1 MELLWTGGQTLLL
14 TRSVIR
20 NSYTKKVNKY
30 KKIELSTVFIH
41 KGDND
46 INSRCKS
53 VDICEKLWYNKD
65 AMKIRTVEELYKN
78 EILGEKKELFEKF
91 RLLLLEYN
99 QKYNLTAIL
108 EEKDIYYKHFLD
120 SAAGV
125 DLFKEN
131 AKVAE
136 IGSGAGFPSMVLK
149 ILRPDLSFDL
159 FESVGK
165 KCEFLRAV
173 VDNFGFTGVNIYNLR
188 AEDAAKDSKFR
199 EKYDFVT
206 ARAVARMNT
215 LSEYCL
221 PFVKVGGRFI
231 AYKSGDKTEIDEAQS
246 AYKTLGGRL
255 GDVYEYS
262 LPENY
267 GDRVLAVVEKVK
279 ATPTRYPRGQ
289 GKERKNP
296 L

>member
-1 MELLWTGGQTLLL
+1 ME
-14 TRSVIR
+14 IR
-20 NSYTKKVNKY
+20 N
-30 KKIELSTVFIH
+30 IEEIYQT
-41 KGDND
+41 
-46 INSRCKS
+46 
-53 VDICEKLWYNKD
+53 
-65 AMKIRTVEELYKN
+65 
-78 EILGEKKELFEKF
+78 EILGKQYERLEKF
-91 RLLLLEYN
+91 RKMLLEYN
-99 QKYNLTAIL
+99 EKYNLTAIL
-108 EEKDIYYKHFLD
+108 EEKDVYYKHFLD

-125 DLFKEN
+125 DLFTEN

-149 ILRPDLSFDL
+149 ILRDDLCFDL

-173 VDNFGFTGVNIYNLR
+173 VENFGFQGVHIYNVR
-188 AEDAAKDSKFR
+188 AEDAAKDNNFR
-199 EKYDFVT
+199 QQYDTVT

-221 PFVKVGGRFI
+221 PFVKVGGTFI
-231 AYKSGDKTEIDEAQS
+231 AYKSGDTTEIKEAEN
-246 AYKTLGGRL
+246 AYKTLGAKL
-255 GDVYEYS
+255 KKVYGYS
-262 LPENY
+262 LPEGY

-279 ATPTRYPRGQ
+279 NTPPKYPRGQ

>member
-1 MELLWTGGQTLLL
+1 
-14 TRSVIR
+14 
-20 NSYTKKVNKY
+20 
-30 KKIELSTVFIH
+30 
-41 KGDND
+41 
-46 INSRCKS
+46 
-53 VDICEKLWYNKD
+53 
-65 AMKIRTVEELYKN
+65 MKIRTVEDIYQN
-78 EILGEKKELFEKF
+78 EIMGEKRDLLEKF

-108 EEKDIYYKHFLD
+108 EEKDVYYKHFLD

-125 DLFKEN
+125 DLFEEG

-149 ILRPDLSFDL
+149 ILRPDLEFSL

-173 VDNFGFTGVNIYNLR
+173 VDNFGFTGMHIYNIR
-188 AEDAAKDSKFR
+188 AEDAARDEKFR
-199 EKYDFVT
+199 ERFDFVT

-215 LSEYCL
+215 LCEYCL
-221 PFVKVGGRFI
+221 PFVKVGGKFI
-231 AYKSGDKTEIDEAQS
+231 AYKSGDITEINEAKN
-246 AYKTLGGRL
+246 AYKILGGRL
-255 GDVYEYS
+255 SDVKEYA
-262 LPENY
+262 LPEGY
-267 GDRVLAVVEKVK
+267 GDRILAVVEKTK
-279 ATPTRYPRGQ
+279 ATPLKYPRGQ

>member
-1 MELLWTGGQTLLL
+1 
-14 TRSVIR
+14 
-20 NSYTKKVNKY
+20 
-30 KKIELSTVFIH
+30 
-41 KGDND
+41 
-46 INSRCKS
+46 
-53 VDICEKLWYNKD
+53 
-65 AMKIRTVEELYKN
+65 MKIRTVEDIYQNK
-78 EILGEKKELFEKF
+78 IMGEKRDLLEKF

-108 EEKDIYYKHFLD
+108 EEKDVYYKHFLD

-125 DLFKEN
+125 DLFEEG

-149 ILRPDLSFDL
+149 ILRPDLEFSL

-173 VDNFGFTGVNIYNLR
+173 VDNFGFTGMHIYNIR
-188 AEDAAKDSKFR
+188 AEDAARDEKFR
-199 EKYDFVT
+199 ERFDFVT

-215 LSEYCL
+215 LCEYCL
-221 PFVKVGGRFI
+221 PFVKVGGKFI
-231 AYKSGDKTEIDEAQS
+231 AYKSGDITEINEAKN
-246 AYKTLGGRL
+246 AYKILGGRL
-255 GDVYEYS
+255 SDVKEYA
-262 LPENY
+262 LPEGY
-267 GDRVLAVVEKVK
+267 GDRVLAVVEKIK
-279 ATPTRYPRGQ
+279 ATPLKYPRGQ